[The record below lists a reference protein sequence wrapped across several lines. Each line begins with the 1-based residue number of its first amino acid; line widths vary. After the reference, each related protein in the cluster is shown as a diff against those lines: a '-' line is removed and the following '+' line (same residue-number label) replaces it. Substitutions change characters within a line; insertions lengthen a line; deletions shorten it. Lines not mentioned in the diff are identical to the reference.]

1 MAPRTII
8 ISAADAPYWPLL
20 SGMLNSVDRGRK
32 AANFDVGILDLG
44 LLPDQLAR
52 LRSYGA
58 SVLIP
63 QWDYD
68 ISRFPVNVP
77 KFFKAMTARP
87 RLTSYFPGYDVYIW
101 LDADCWV
108 QDWRAI
114 EMLVLA
120 AQNFDLA
127 AVPEVD
133 RSYDPYFK
141 NGVFFEWNYNCF
153 SSCFGA
159 ATAEKWKYYPT
170 INSGVFAASSKSKL
184 WEFWPAYLARALD
197 APGDTP
203 SFIAEQTAFNV
214 AIRAET
220 IPIAFLPAR
229 LNWVCNRAMPRLS
242 FDGRLFVEP
251 SPPFEPIGVIHM
263 AAQKGGPV
271 GIYDLGGQLRSVSL
285 EYPPLA

>member
-1 MAPRTII
+1 
-8 ISAADAPYWPLL
+8 
-20 SGMLNSVDRGRK
+20 
-32 AANFDVGILDLG
+32 
-44 LLPDQLAR
+44 
-52 LRSYGA
+52 
-58 SVLIP
+58 
-63 QWDYD
+63 
-68 ISRFPVNVP
+68 
-77 KFFKAMTARP
+77 
-87 RLTSYFPGYDVYIW
+87 
-101 LDADCWV
+101 
-108 QDWRAI
+108 
-114 EMLVLA
+114 MLVLA